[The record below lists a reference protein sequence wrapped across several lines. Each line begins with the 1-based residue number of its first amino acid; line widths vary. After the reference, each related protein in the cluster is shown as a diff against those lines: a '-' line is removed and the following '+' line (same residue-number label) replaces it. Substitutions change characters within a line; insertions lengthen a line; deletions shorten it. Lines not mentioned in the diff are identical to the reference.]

1 MRRTRLAPI
10 HAVVLT
16 AMLLPATGCSSWHD
30 TPGLDAAA
38 LVQQPSRVRL
48 RLTSGQRIELRQPTV
63 RGESVIGLV
72 KGDTARVAAA
82 AVAFTG
88 VRRFRVGRIAP

>member
-1 MRRTRLAPI
+1 MGPFFSQERHLRRTRLAPI

-48 RLTSGQRIELRQPTV
+48 RLTSGQRIELRQV
-63 RGESVIGLV
+63 LGELQHHRG
-72 KGDTARVAAA
+72 
-82 AVAFTG
+82 
-88 VRRFRVGRIAP
+88 